1 MGNGP
6 PHTWQLSVT
15 EPLRHGTAGLQGDL
29 VVVGNMAGNLAAHGR
44 NQHAHV
50 LAPRHPAAGW
60 AHTWIVI
67 RVQAARCL
75 LLRAVRAS
83 QRELSVHE
91 FTRGAHPSAMPT

>member
-1 MGNGP
+1 MSKKKKIIDAIYALSPMQQGMLF
-6 PHTWQLSVT
+6 HTLYD
-15 EPLRHGTAGLQGDL
+15 AGAGVYVEQTSLTLQGDL

-67 RVQAARCL
+67 W
-75 LLRAVRAS
+75 RAPMGSPWIWRKA
-83 QRELSVHE
+83 
-91 FTRGAHPSAMPT
+91 TRN